1 MLNGEEELSSL
12 FYIKICLIHD
22 KIYSTKGNGRLYR
35 WIKIIQVKVKPNPN
49 NLVKIRLFELMVQY
63 VQTNKENENNEI
75 LEIVKC
81 RSNES
86 E

>member
-1 MLNGEEELSSL
+1 MFS
-12 FYIKICLIHD
+12 
-22 KIYSTKGNGRLYR
+22 
-35 WIKIIQVKVKPNPN
+35 WIIQVKVKPNPN